1 MSDPIDELLAE
12 AIDYLEALLTDD
24 LAAQEHAKAACAD
37 DQHPAHV
44 REIKCLPGYSV
55 RIELGRIDF

>member
-24 LAAQEHAKAACAD
+24 LSAQEHAKAQCAD
-37 DQHPAHV
+37 DQHPSHV
-44 REIKCLPGYSV
+44 RELKCLPGYSV
-55 RIELGRIDF
+55 RIELAKIDF